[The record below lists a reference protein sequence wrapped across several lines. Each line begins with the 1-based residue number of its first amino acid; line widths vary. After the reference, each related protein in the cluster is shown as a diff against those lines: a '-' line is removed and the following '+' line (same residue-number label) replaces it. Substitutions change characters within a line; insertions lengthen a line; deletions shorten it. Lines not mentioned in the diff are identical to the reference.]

1 MNSVHESGNY
11 CIWGEFPD
19 FNVYVS
25 GEENSLYPINLR
37 KIANKIVGLELVI
50 YNEAT
55 ITGIRQKRSKLERN
69 GKKKTIYKTEED
81 GS

>member
-1 MNSVHESGNY
+1 M
-11 CIWGEFPD
+11 
-19 FNVYVS
+19 YVS